1 MHSGTSTV
9 TTFKLPLSS
18 SGGQPL
24 QTIKY
29 TMAQKGPNSRQD
41 APHPHHAFV
50 DPTGDFLLIPDLGA
64 DLIRINKIDKSSG
77 TLTECGSGKAPPGS
91 GPRHGTF
98 WSPANTSS
106 RIARQTASQYL
117 FIANELGNSVGSWA
131 VSYSSGC
138 MALSLKQTI
147 TPYQGNSTAV
157 QGTKVGEIRA
167 KGNFLYTS
175 NRNDKKFGSQNDS
188 ITQYTIASD
197 GTLSW
202 TALTPSYGWYPRT
215 FDINKAGDFV
225 AIGDQTTSNVAIVAR
240 DKTTG
245 KLGAKVADLRL
256 GSTGT
261 PESEDGTSA
270 VVWAE

>member
-1 MHSGTSTV
+1 
-9 TTFKLPLSS
+9 
-18 SGGQPL
+18 
-24 QTIKY
+24 
-29 TMAQKGPNSRQD
+29 MASKGPNTRQD

-50 DPTGDFLLIPDLGA
+50 DPTGDFLLVPDLGA

-77 TLTECGSGKAPPGS
+77 KLTECGSGKAPPGT

-98 WSPANTSS
+98 WSAANTSS
-106 RIARQTASQYL
+106 RIARQTASTHL

-131 VSYSSGC
+131 VSYSGGC
-138 MALSLKQTI
+138 MALSLKQVI
-147 TPYQGNSTAV
+147 TPYQNNATAV
-157 QGTKVGEIRA
+157 RGTKVGEIRA

-175 NRNDKKFGSQNDS
+175 NRNDKKFSPNDS
-188 ITQYTIASD
+188 ITQFTIGSD
-197 GTLSW
+197 GTLTW
-202 TALTPSYGWYPRT
+202 TDITSSYGWYPRT

-225 AIGDQTTSNVAIVAR
+225 AIGDQTTSNVAIVSR

-245 KLGAKVADLRL
+245 KLGTRVADLRI
-256 GSTGT
+256 GATGT